1 MATTLNTTE
10 LDFKKIKDN
19 LKSYFKNSSDF
30 TDYDFEGS
38 GLNHVLDIL
47 AYNTHYNAINAHMA
61 VNESFIDTAQV
72 RANVV
77 SHAKLV
83 GYVPASVAAPRARV
97 DFTLKYNGSGT
108 PESTVTLDAGSQFTT
123 SVDGVSY
130 SFETLADVV
139 SSNATTNDA
148 GETLYLFSNLEIVE
162 GKKKTNKFIFNNSEN
177 EKFTI
182 PDSAIDKS
190 TLKVT
195 VKDSETSVNSVT
207 YTPFDVEADINSAT
221 TVYYINEN
229 YEGNYQIEFGNNIL
243 GKTPGANS
251 IITVEYLSS
260 NALAANGAVTFAF
273 NDSTPIDTT
282 EPDNSVVTK
291 SSAAGGAERETVE
304 SIQFN
309 APRSFI
315 SQNRAVTVDDYAI
328 QVRGAINDVADVS
341 VYGGDTLTP
350 PQFGKV
356 FISVKPQGSLFLTQN
371 QKQAILDRLES
382 KRIVTVTPVIVDAD
396 YTYLYFNIYPKYNT
410 ALTSLTQNQMNTIVR
425 QKVSEFNNTFLQSYG
440 NNFRYSKFLSEL
452 DSAEPS
458 IVGTGAQV
466 YVYKKITF
474 DPTTSAGQEANFG
487 FQLLGDIN
495 QEGSFIT
502 STGWVYQGKTYYLD
516 DIPITGASDRRQVR
530 RFYINQ
536 NNVKVVED
544 ANVGTLYPL
553 TGRIQV
559 NNQPAEVATNVDI
572 TVIPISYDIPGLE
585 NRILT
590 IDLSKSNVFADNK
603 LKTAGGSIVPT
614 NYVSAPAAQTTT
626 TASAQFSSSGNFVPH
641 TMYDPNTGVAYYA
654 ATEAL
659 HIEYGNRGYVHF
671 IPTITA
677 AQQATTAAA
686 AEASTTMSYAEQQA
700 AIQTQSQQTS
710 TPASGYG
717 SGQGQSQPDPTPPP
731 SGGGYGG

>member
-221 TVYYINEN
+221 TIYYINEN

-260 NALAANGAVTFAF
+260 NALSANGAVTFAF
-273 NDSTPIDTT
+273 NDSTPTDTI
-282 EPDNSVVTK
+282 EPDNAVVTK

-371 QKQAILDRLES
+371 QNQAILDRLES

-536 NNVKVVED
+536 NKEHLYFKCFNKTRLKNVSLLIE
-544 ANVGTLYPL
+544 NPLYL
-553 TGRIQV
+553 FI
-559 NNQPAEVATNVDI
+559 
-572 TVIPISYDIPGLE
+572 VI
-585 NRILT
+585 
-590 IDLSKSNVFADNK
+590 
-603 LKTAGGSIVPT
+603 
-614 NYVSAPAAQTTT
+614 
-626 TASAQFSSSGNFVPH
+626 
-641 TMYDPNTGVAYYA
+641 
-654 ATEAL
+654 
-659 HIEYGNRGYVHF
+659 
-671 IPTITA
+671 
-677 AQQATTAAA
+677 
-686 AEASTTMSYAEQQA
+686 
-700 AIQTQSQQTS
+700 
-710 TPASGYG
+710 
-717 SGQGQSQPDPTPPP
+717 
-731 SGGGYGG
+731 

>member
-97 DFTLKYNGSGT
+97 DLTLKYNGSGT
-108 PESTVTLDAGSQFTT
+108 PESTVTLPSGSQFTT
-123 SVDGVSY
+123 SVDGISY

-139 SSNATTNDA
+139 SSSATTNDA

-195 VKDSETSVNSVT
+195 VKDSETSVSSVT

-221 TVYYINEN
+221 TIYYINEN
-229 YEGNYQIEFGNNIL
+229 YEGNYQIQFGNNIL

-251 IITVEYLSS
+251 IIIVEYLSS
-260 NALAANGAVTFAF
+260 NALAANGAATFTFA
-273 NDSTPIDTT
+273 DSFPTDTT
-282 EPDNSVVTK
+282 L
-291 SSAAGGAERETVE
+291 SSLSTASNAAGGAERETVE

-328 QVRGAINDVADVS
+328 QVRGAINDVQDVS

-350 PQFGKV
+350 PQYGKV

-410 ALTSLTQNQMNTIVR
+410 ALTSLTQSQMNTIVR

-466 YVYKKITF
+466 YVYKKVNF
-474 DPTTSAGQEANFG
+474 DPATTAGQEANFG
-487 FQLLGDIN
+487 FQLLGDVN

-502 STGWVYQGKTYYLD
+502 TSSWVYQGKTYYLD
-516 DIPITGASDRRQVR
+516 DIPVSGSSDRRQIR

-544 ANVGTLYPL
+544 SNVGTLYPL

-559 NNQPAEVATNVDI
+559 NNQPSDISINVDI

-590 IDLSKSNVFADNK
+590 IDISKSNVFADSK
-603 LKTAGGSIVPT
+603 LKTTGGSIVPT
-614 NYVSAPAAQTTT
+614 NYVSAPTPPAAVM
-626 TASAQFSSSGNFVPH
+626 ASAQFSSSGNFVPH

-659 HIEYGNRGYVHF
+659 HIEYGNRGYVHY

-677 AQQATTAAA
+677 AQQATTVAATT
-686 AEASTTMSYAEQQA
+686 ESSTLSYAEQQA

-717 SGQGQSQPDPTPPP
+717 SGQGQSQPEYTPPP
-731 SGGGYGG
+731 TSGGYGY